1 MMLAILVSY
10 SSQIQGGLA
19 VSLRQLLILDH
30 AKTEKTLKKGRK
42 VYNVFFG
49 TDRKVWKVL
58 DIPVIKGQ
66 LALNIPKRASHN
78 SF

>member
-10 SSQIQGGLA
+10 SSQIREGLA

-42 VYNVFFG
+42 VYKVFFG

-66 LALNIPKRASHN
+66 LAFKHSQAG
-78 SF
+78 